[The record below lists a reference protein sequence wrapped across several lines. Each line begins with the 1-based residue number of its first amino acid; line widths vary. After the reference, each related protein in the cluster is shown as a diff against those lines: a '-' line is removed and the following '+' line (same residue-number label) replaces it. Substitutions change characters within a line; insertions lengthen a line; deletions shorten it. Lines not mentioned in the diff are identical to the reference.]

1 MFCCAAGTV
10 LAPGTHA
17 SSPAPVPSSW
27 HNPQHSLRLHLCL
40 LLLSSACAAHAGG
53 NLLLTATVTGPGS
66 PFTYH
71 WQALDPASGGT
82 SADYTLLSAKFT
94 NVTADASGN
103 STSYTLTVTNGCG
116 FANSANV
123 TVAVG
128 AAGSDTLLTLQPTTV
143 PSGEQGSC
151 PVAAFSG
158 FYRL

>member
-1 MFCCAAGTV
+1 MAGRIHCQQQS
-10 LAPGTHA
+10 LC
-17 SSPAPVPSSW
+17 
-27 HNPQHSLRLHLCL
+27 PQLRP
-40 LLLSSACAAHAGG
+40 LLSSACAALAGG

-123 TVAVG
+123 TVSVG
-128 AAGSDTLLTLQPTTV
+128 AAGSDTLLTLEPTTV
-143 PSGEQGSC
+143 PSGEQSSC
-151 PVAAFSG
+151 LASSCL
-158 FYRL
+158 RLL